1 MVNWHNRFWVLK
13 KHFLLKLFNL
23 CAFDSWWWSYKF
35 HWKRTLCFTGNIE
48 VWHSQRHWIYVSI
61 FFSQYKPRVRNKQFN
76 HFAVKEK
83 SIYFQYN
90 TMLSSQKLL
99 NDALVIF
106 SLRVRKILNLRVFDE
121 NDQRWKKSVVDKN
134 FEVLCVSQVS

>member
-1 MVNWHNRFWVLK
+1 M
-13 KHFLLKLFNL
+13 
-23 CAFDSWWWSYKF
+23 
-35 HWKRTLCFTGNIE
+35 
-48 VWHSQRHWIYVSI
+48 
-61 FFSQYKPRVRNKQFN
+61 RNKQFN

>member
-1 MVNWHNRFWVLK
+1 MRE
-13 KHFLLKLFNL
+13 
-23 CAFDSWWWSYKF
+23 
-35 HWKRTLCFTGNIE
+35 I
-48 VWHSQRHWIYVSI
+48 
-61 FFSQYKPRVRNKQFN
+61 KQFN
-76 HFAVKEK
+76 RFAVKEK
-83 SIYFQYN
+83 LIYFQHN

-99 NDALVIF
+99 NDAVVIF

>member
-1 MVNWHNRFWVLK
+1 M
-13 KHFLLKLFNL
+13 LF
-23 CAFDSWWWSYKF
+23 
-35 HWKRTLCFTGNIE
+35 
-48 VWHSQRHWIYVSI
+48 
-61 FFSQYKPRVRNKQFN
+61 
-76 HFAVKEK
+76 
-83 SIYFQYN
+83 
-90 TMLSSQKLL
+90 SQKLL